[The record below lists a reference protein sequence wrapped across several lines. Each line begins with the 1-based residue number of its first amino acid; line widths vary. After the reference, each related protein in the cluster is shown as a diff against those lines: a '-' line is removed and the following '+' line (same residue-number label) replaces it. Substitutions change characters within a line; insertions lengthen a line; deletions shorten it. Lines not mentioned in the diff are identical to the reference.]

1 MFIKGYNG
9 WFALFLRDGHRYD
22 LRCKAP
28 RLLGRYCSLLAT
40 QGKGILIGASDA
52 IFFCDIFR
60 RLSHAVGMMQSG
72 QFRIDE
78 TPTKS
83 CVMQVHR
90 AAEGAIGLS
99 QHKGCAGHA
108 LS

>member
-28 RLLGRYCSLLAT
+28 RLLGRDRSLLTA
-40 QGKGILIGASDA
+40 QVKGILIGTAEA

-60 RLSHAVGMMQSG
+60 RLSDAVGMMQSG
-72 QFRIDE
+72 QFSIDE
-78 TPTKS
+78 TPTQR
-83 CVMQVHR
+83 CVMPVHR
-90 AAEGAIGLS
+90 AADGAIGLS
-99 QHKGCAGHA
+99 QHKG
-108 LS
+108 